1 MCAEPELCFF
11 VPVCGSSS
19 QQESEQPSIPQT
31 ESVNDTEPILVE
43 DNDESEDQDFGTKR
57 KLRSVVWNEFKK
69 VKVSGEVK
77 AQCKWCDKQLGGKS
91 KNGTKHLHDHLRICT
106 LKKIKLNNQ
115 NKTLSQSALRFSSQE
130 GGKISVENYTFDPEV
145 ARRELAAM
153 IVLHEYPLSMVDH
166 AGFRRFVSA
175 LQPLFHMVTRNTIR

>member
-1 MCAEPELCFF
+1 MRST
-11 VPVCGSSS
+11 PVHGSSS
-19 QQESEQPSIPQT
+19 QQESEQPSTPQT

-57 KLRSVVWNEFKK
+57 KLRYVVWSEFKR

-77 AQCKWCDKQLGGKS
+77 AQCNWRHKQLGGKS

-106 LKKIKLNNQ
+106 LKKIKLHNK

-130 GGKISVENYTFDPEV
+130 GEKYLWRIIHLILKSLKESLLP
-145 ARRELAAM
+145 
-153 IVLHEYPLSMVDH
+153 
-166 AGFRRFVSA
+166 
-175 LQPLFHMVTRNTIR
+175 